1 MTKRIILD
9 GGMGREL
16 WRRGIEI
23 PPILWSANALLVAPQ
38 AVQQVHEDYIAAGAD
53 IITLNNYSL
62 VPAALAACGI
72 EERLDAL
79 LADALRLACQARDR
93 AGRPDVRI
101 AGALPPLANSYRADL
116 VPPFAMAL
124 PIYRRLAA
132 ALADGI
138 DLFLCETMSSAAE
151 ARAAATA
158 GGETGRP
165 IWVAWSLHDDAS
177 GRLRS
182 GESVAEAVAALR
194 DLPIDAFL
202 FNCST
207 PESIAVA
214 LPLLRG
220 LTDRP
225 IGAYANAFR
234 PVPGD
239 WDMARD
245 GLLTLRDDISPA
257 AYAAMMQGWEDA
269 CGATIFGGCCGIG
282 PDHIA
287 CLAAGRRFNTAWRR

>member
-1 MTKRIILD
+1 VTGRIILD

-16 WRRGIEI
+16 WRRGVEI
-23 PPILWSANALLVAPQ
+23 PPTLWSANALLVAPHI
-38 AVQQVHEDYIAAGAD
+38 VQQVHEDYIAAGAD

-62 VPAALAACGI
+62 VPAALAAAGLEHRL
-72 EERLDAL
+72 EEL
-79 LADALRLACQARDR
+79 LADALRLARAARER
-93 AGRPDVRI
+93 AGRLDVRI

-116 VPPFAMAL
+116 VPPLAVAL
-124 PIYRRLAA
+124 PAYRRIAA
-132 ALADGI
+132 ALADGV
-138 DLFLCETMSSAAE
+138 DLLLCETMSSVAE
-151 ARAAATA
+151 ARVAATVA
-158 GGETGRP
+158 NETGLP
-165 IWVAWSLHDDAS
+165 VWVAWSLHDDAS

-182 GESVAEAVAALR
+182 GESVAEAVAALG
-194 DLPIDAFL
+194 DLPVDAFL

-214 LPLLRG
+214 LPLLRR

-257 AYAAMMQGWEDA
+257 SYAAMVQAWEA
-269 CGATIFGGCCGIG
+269 SGATIFGGCCGIG

-287 CLAAGRRFNTAWRR
+287 CLAAGSRLNTASPR

>member
-1 MTKRIILD
+1 VTGRIILD

-16 WRRGIEI
+16 WRRGVEI
-23 PPILWSANALLVAPQ
+23 PPTLWSANALLVAPQ
-38 AVQQVHEDYIAAGAD
+38 IVQQVHEDYIAAGAD

-62 VPAALAACGI
+62 VPAALAAVGL
-72 EERLDAL
+72 EARLDAL
-79 LADALRLACQARDR
+79 LADALRLASRARDR
-93 AGRPDVRI
+93 AGRRGVRI

-116 VPPFAMAL
+116 VPPFAVAL

-132 ALADGI
+132 ALADGV
-138 DLFLCETMSSAAE
+138 DLFLCETMASAAE
-151 ARAAATA
+151 ARTAATA
-158 GGETGRP
+158 AGETGRP
-165 IWVAWSLHDDAS
+165 VWVAWSLHDDAS

-182 GESVAEAVAALR
+182 GESVAEAVAALA

-214 LPLLRG
+214 LPLLRR

-234 PVPGD
+234 PVPEE

-245 GLLTLRDDISPA
+245 GLLALRDDISPA
-257 AYAAMMQGWEDA
+257 AYAAMVQDWEA
-269 CGATIFGGCCGIG
+269 GGATIFGGCCGIG

-287 CLAAGRRFNTAWRR
+287 CLAAGNRLNTASRR

>member
-1 MTKRIILD
+1 MTERIILD

-16 WRRGIEI
+16 WRRGVEV
-23 PPILWSANALLVAPQ
+23 PPTLWSANALRVAPHI
-38 AVQQVHEDYIAAGAD
+38 VQQVHEDYIAAGAD

-62 VPAALAACGI
+62 VPGALASCGL
-72 EERLDAL
+72 EDRLDEL
-79 LADALRLACQARDR
+79 LALSLGLARAARER
-93 AGRPDVRI
+93 AGRPGVRI

-116 VPPFAMAL
+116 VLPFAEAV
-124 PIYRRLAA
+124 PIYRRLVAS
-132 ALADGI
+132 LADGV
-138 DLFLCETMSSAAE
+138 DLLLCETMASAAE

-158 GGETGRP
+158 ASESGLP
-165 IWVAWSLHDDAS
+165 VWVAWSLHDDAS

-182 GESVAEAVAALR
+182 GESVAEAVAALG
-194 DLPIDAFL
+194 DTAIDAFL

-207 PESIAVA
+207 PESITVA
-214 LPLLRG
+214 LPQLRR

-245 GLLTLRDDISPA
+245 GLLALRDDISPET
-257 AYAAMMQGWEDA
+257 YAAMARRWEAD
-269 CGATIFGGCCGIG
+269 GATIVGGCCGIG

-287 CLAAGRRFNTAWRR
+287 CLAGNRLSTASPR